1 MSIIFI
7 IFICVKSHFFKSD
20 LMKRSF
26 NNDKRKQS
34 HKYNDTQYK
43 RPQTTEK
50 DVCYGQ

>member
-7 IFICVKSHFFKSD
+7 HVYPCKSHFFKSD

-26 NNDKRKQS
+26 NNDKRK

-50 DVCYGQ
+50 EVCYGQ